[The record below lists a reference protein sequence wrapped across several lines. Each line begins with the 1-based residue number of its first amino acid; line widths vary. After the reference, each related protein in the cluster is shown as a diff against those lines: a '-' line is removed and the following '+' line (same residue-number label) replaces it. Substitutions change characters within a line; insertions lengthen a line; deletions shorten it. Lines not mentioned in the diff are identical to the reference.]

1 MSVPMLDPM
10 ALRVLGALLEKQMS
24 TPEYYPL
31 TLNALVNACNQSS
44 NRDPVMRLEE
54 SAVLEALD
62 VLREAQLAWEV
73 RSAGS
78 HTTKYEHRIRERF
91 ELTEQ
96 EAAILCELMLRGAQ
110 TPGELRSRTQRLY
123 AFQDLS
129 EVEAALDCLASGPER
144 LAVKLPRLAGS
155 REARFAQLL
164 GGSDDPRA
172 TQPLG
177 ALPSLE
183 ECAPVSLRDEVTA
196 LREELAALRAEFEA
210 FRRQLE

>member
-1 MSVPMLDPM
+1 MSVPTLDPT

-44 NRDPVMRLEE
+44 NRDPVMHLEE
-54 SAVLEALD
+54 DAVLDGLEALRIEK
-62 VLREAQLAWEV
+62 LSWEV

-78 HTTKYEHRIRERF
+78 RTTKYEHRLRERF

-96 EAAILCELMLRGAQ
+96 EAAVLCELMLRGPQ

-123 AFQDLS
+123 AFQDLP

-144 LAVKLPRLAGS
+144 LAVKLPRQAGA
-155 REARFAQLL
+155 REVRFAQLL

-172 TQPLG
+172 TQPLS
-177 ALPSLE
+177 ALPGAE
-183 ECAPVSLRDEVTA
+183 AMPSLRDEVAA
-196 LREELAALRAEFEA
+196 LREELAAMRADFEA
-210 FRRQLE
+210 FRKQLE